1 MYVLYRKLWRGIWSN
16 KGQFFAMALVITIGI
31 SLYVAMSTTYSNL
44 GYAQER
50 FYDDNNFADHYFY
63 VVRAPEGVGKQI
75 AGIPGVEKVTARIQQ
90 DVAVIKEDGSR
101 ASARLTSYPLP
112 LSGQVNSVAL
122 KQGRLFEAYPAN
134 GGAEALLDPAYL
146 EANGLNLGE
155 QVEIIAEGRQV
166 PLTVVGT
173 AIGPEFIYA
182 IKDLSSMVPDPKT
195 FGIFMIPLNQAQ
207 EVFNLPGQVNQI
219 LVVFAPGADIEAVV
233 SQIEDLLSPYGNLAS
248 YPRKNQLSH
257 SLLDSELTSGRIM
270 AKFFPI
276 IFLAIAASIQ
286 IILLRRM
293 IRMQRSQIGIMKG
306 LGVSNAAVLFHY
318 CSYAL
323 AISAVGALTGSI
335 LGLLFSRSLNQ
346 LYATYFNLPNVEGFH
361 FQIIMYSF
369 ILAASV
375 GMAAGLSGSAPI
387 VNINPAESMRAQP
400 PGKSTQ
406 NILERFPFWWR
417 RLSPL
422 WKMSF
427 RSVAR
432 NRMRTLVTVGG
443 VVAAV
448 SLLLISFFMNDAID
462 YMMKQYYQ
470 KEMLYHYQVRFDQ
483 PVLSSETLA
492 ISRLDGVNS
501 VETFI
506 EIPVKIHFKGR
517 NVEDVV
523 NGQAQGNQL
532 KTPFDSEGNPMAIPE
547 EGIILG
553 EITARKLGAEVG
565 DLITVE
571 TTFNRG
577 APMISELSVVS
588 INRQLFGSVCYTS
601 LSQANRLLHEADVI
615 TGCML
620 LVDPGRS
627 AAIEAQLS
635 EITGINSITSRQ
647 KEIDNITSLMGS
659 SMLFVGIMIFFSLI
673 LGLAIIYNSIVMSYN
688 ERKKELAS
696 LLTLGFTH
704 GEVSGLML
712 KDTLIQAVPGL
723 IIGLPT
729 GRWLAVFYISSVST
743 DMFTF
748 PVIISPLSYV
758 LSLLVGLGFIL
769 AGYWLA
775 TRGLSSLDMIEMSKY
790 VD

>member
-1 MYVLYRKLWRGIWSN
+1 MRVLYRKLWRGIWKS

-31 SLYVAMSTTYSNL
+31 SLYVAMTTTYSNL

-50 FYDDNNFADHYFY
+50 FYNDNNFADYYFH
-63 VVRAPEGVGKQI
+63 VVHAPEGVAKQI
-75 AGIPGVEKVTARIQQ
+75 ANIPGVEKVTARIQQ
-90 DVAVIKEDGSR
+90 DVAVIKPDGTR
-101 ASARLTSYPLP
+101 ASARLTSYPSP
-112 LSGQVNSVAL
+112 LAEQVNSVEL

-134 GGAEALLDPAYL
+134 GGAEALVDPSYMD
-146 EANGLNLGE
+146 ANDLNFGDN
-155 QVEIIAEGRQV
+155 VEIIAEGRQL

-173 AIGPEFIYA
+173 AIGPEFVYA
-182 IKDLSSMVPDPKT
+182 IKDLATMVPDPKT
-195 FGIFMIPLNQAQ
+195 FGVFMIPLNQAQ
-207 EVFNLPGQVNQI
+207 EVLNVPGQVNQI
-219 LVVFAPGADIEAVV
+219 LVVFTPGADTEAIVAH
-233 SQIEDLLSPYGNLAS
+233 IEDLLSSYGNLAS
-248 YPRKNQLSH
+248 YPRKDQLSH

-276 IFLAIAASIQ
+276 IFLSIAAGIQ
-286 IILLRRM
+286 IVLLRRM

-306 LGVSNAAVLFHY
+306 LGFSSTAVVFHY
-318 CSYAL
+318 SSYAL
-323 AISAVGALTGSI
+323 AVSMIGAVAGTG
-335 LGLLFSRSLNQ
+335 LGLLFSQSLNK
-346 LYATYFNLPNVEGFH
+346 LYATYFNLPNVEGYD
-361 FQIIMYSF
+361 FQVVAYSF
-369 ILAASV
+369 ILAGTV
-375 GMAAGLSGSAPI
+375 GLLAGLSGSAPI

-400 PGKSTQ
+400 PGKSAR
-406 NILERFPFWWR
+406 NILERLPTLWL

-462 YMMKQYYQ
+462 YMMKQYYD
-470 KEMLYHYQVRFDQ
+470 KEMLHHYLVRFDQ
-483 PVLSSETLA
+483 PVRSSELLSIA
-492 ISRLDGVNS
+492 RIEGVNR
-501 VETFI
+501 VEAFI
-506 EIPVKIHFKGR
+506 EVPVKIHFNGR
-517 NVEDVV
+517 TVEDAV
-523 NGQAQGNQL
+523 NGQDTQNQL
-532 KTPFDSEGNPMAIPE
+532 KTPFDSEGDPMTIPK
-547 EGIILG
+547 EGIVLG
-553 EITARKLGAEVG
+553 EITARKLGAQPG
-565 DLITVE
+565 DQVTVE
-571 TTFNRG
+571 TAYNMGEPVTTTL
-577 APMISELSVVS
+577 PVVS

-601 LSQANRLLHEADVI
+601 LSQANRMLREADVVS
-615 TGCML
+615 GCML
-620 LVDPGRS
+620 LVDSGMAS
-627 AAIEAQLS
+627 AIETELS
-635 EITGINSITSRQ
+635 DMPGINSIASRQ

-659 SMLFVGIMIFFSLI
+659 SVMFVGIMIFFSLI

-704 GEVSGLML
+704 AEVSGLML

-723 IIGLPT
+723 LIGLPT

-748 PVIISPLSYV
+748 PVIISPFSYA
-758 LSLLVGLGFIL
+758 LSLLVGLSFVL

-775 TRGLSSLDMIEMSKY
+775 TRGLSTLDMIEMSKY